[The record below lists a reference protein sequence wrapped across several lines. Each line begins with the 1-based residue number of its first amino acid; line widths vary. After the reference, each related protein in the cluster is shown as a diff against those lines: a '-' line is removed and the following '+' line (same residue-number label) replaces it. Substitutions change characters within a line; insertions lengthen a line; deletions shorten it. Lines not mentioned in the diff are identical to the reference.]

1 MILALHDDAMAPAD
15 PAAED
20 EPRLQTELS
29 AMSEVPLEVTV
40 RLGSARM
47 TLGELL
53 DLRQGS
59 VLLLDREVGEPA
71 EILVGDRVV
80 ALGEMVRVD
89 QDLGVRLTRV
99 SGMGQ

>member
-1 MILALHDDAMAPAD
+1 MALDHDALTTAGPNV
-15 PAAED
+15 ES
-20 EPRLQTELS
+20 EPRVQTELS

>member
-1 MILALHDDAMAPAD
+1 MALDHDTVTDGGPAV
-15 PAAED
+15 EG

-53 DLRQGS
+53 ELRPGS